1 MLVQMKFKSVFLF
14 TFLSLF
20 MLSCVDD
27 LTNMG
32 SQIQPASDKILV
44 DTASFQLTSQNYFVD
59 SIVSRPDSM
68 MLGSFYDLTYGTINA
83 DIFTQLQPPL
93 GFKYP
98 INPDPNDK
106 SFVLKADSAKVF
118 MYFNT
123 YFGDKNSPM
132 EVNIY
137 EMNKGNTFNFTEPY
151 YSNINPSKYIDLN
164 NKIKIGSKVFDASTA
179 SSAGVVEF
187 NLTPGF
193 VERFESVFSKTYTK
207 DNEADFQHFF
217 NGIYITTDFGSAS
230 MLYVRGFNLKYYFH
244 YEYTNS
250 EGQKDTVRGNVS
262 YPANQEVRQVNRFQ
276 HPNKEAIR
284 LKLSADPQINY
295 ISAPANVFTK
305 VSVPLK
311 KMITRMN
318 VGSKKLL
325 INRAVLKV
333 DISDVNDSSLA
344 QPLISTILMIK
355 ETAYQDFFKKRGLP
369 SDTSAV
375 VGTKAYQYNSTTKE
389 YEFYYTF
396 DLAKIISTEFKKT
409 NKEDIVENINF
420 ILVPITQ
427 KTDGSGTTT
436 SYNQQN
442 LMGAVKICSGTNKAK
457 PMSISM
463 VYSGF

>member
-1 MLVQMKFKSVFLF
+1 MKFKSVFLIA
-14 TFLSLF
+14 FLSMF

-44 DTASFQLTSQNYFVD
+44 DTANFQLTSENFFVD

-98 INPDPNDK
+98 SSTTDP

-132 EVNIY
+132 EVNLY
-137 EMNKGNTFNFTEPY
+137 EMNKGISFNFTEPY

-187 NLTPGF
+187 NLTPDF
-193 VERFESVFSKTYTK
+193 VDRFKSVLTKPAYTK
-207 DNEADFQHFF
+207 TTENDFHAFF

-230 MLYVRGFNLKYYFH
+230 MLYVRGLNLKYYFH

-250 EGQKDTVRGNVS
+250 DNKRDTVRGNVS

-276 HPNKEAIR
+276 HPNKEAIK
-284 LKLSADPQINY
+284 LKLNSDPQINY

-311 KMITRMN
+311 KMKTRMN
-318 VGSKKLL
+318 VGNKKLL
-325 INRAVLKV
+325 VNRAVLKV
-333 DISDVNDSSLA
+333 DISDLNDSSLA
-344 QPLISTILMIK
+344 QPIISTILMIK
-355 ETAYQDFFKKRGLP
+355 ESAYHDFFKKRGLP
-369 SDTSAV
+369 SDTNAV
-375 VGTKAYQYNSTTKE
+375 VGSKAYQYNSTTKE
-389 YEFYYTF
+389 YDFYYSF
-396 DLAKIISTEFKKT
+396 DLAKIISNEFKKT
-409 NKEDIVENINF
+409 NFDDSVNF

-442 LMGAVKICSGTNKAK
+442 LMGAVKICSGNNKTK
-457 PMSISM
+457 PMTISM

>member
-1 MLVQMKFKSVFLF
+1 MKFKSVFLIA
-14 TFLSLF
+14 FLSMF

-44 DTASFQLTSQNYFVD
+44 DTANFTLSSENYYVD

-93 GFKYP
+93 DFKYP
-98 INPDPNDK
+98 SNTTDP

-132 EVNIY
+132 EVNLY
-137 EMNKGNTFNFTEPY
+137 EMNKGNSFNFTEPY

-179 SSAGVVEF
+179 SKAGVVEF
-187 NLTPGF
+187 NLTPSF
-193 VERFESVFSKTYTK
+193 VERFKPIFTKNYNK
-207 DNEADFQHFF
+207 DNEADFQKFF

-250 EGQKDTVRGNVS
+250 EKKLDTVRGNVS

-276 HPNKEAIR
+276 HPNKEAVKI
-284 LKLSADPQINY
+284 KLNSDPQINY

-311 KMITRMN
+311 KMKTRMN
-318 VGSKKLL
+318 VGNKKLL
-325 INRAVLKV
+325 VNRAVLKV

-344 QPLISTILMIK
+344 QPIISTILMIK
-355 ETAYQDFFKKRGLP
+355 ESAYTDFFKKRGLP

-389 YEFYYTF
+389 FDFYYTF
-396 DLAKIISTEFKKT
+396 DLAKIISTEFKKSSL
-409 NKEDIVENINF
+409 EDNINF

-427 KTDGSGTTT
+427 KTDGSGATT

-442 LMGAVKICSGTNKAK
+442 LMGAVKICSGKNKTK
-457 PMSISM
+457 PMKIDM

>member
-1 MLVQMKFKSVFLF
+1 MKFKPVFLIA
-14 TFLSLF
+14 FLSIF
-20 MLSCVDD
+20 MFSCVDD
-27 LTNMG
+27 LTNMA
-32 SQIQPASDKILV
+32 SQIQPASDKIFV
-44 DTASFQLTSQNYFVD
+44 DTANFQLISENFFVD

-98 INPDPNDK
+98 TNTSDN

-118 MYFNT
+118 MYFENN
-123 YFGDKNSPM
+123 FGDKKSPM

-164 NKIKIGSKVFDASTA
+164 NKIKIGSKVFDAFTA
-179 SSAGVVEF
+179 SKAGVVEF
-187 NLTPGF
+187 NLTPDF
-193 VERFESVFSKTYTK
+193 VQRFNTVFSKIYTK
-207 DNEADFQHFF
+207 DNEADFQKFF
-217 NGIYITTDFGSAS
+217 NGMYITTDFGSAC
-230 MLYVRGFNLKYYFH
+230 MLYVRSFNLKYYFH

-250 EGQKDTVRGNVS
+250 VGKKDTVRGNVS

-276 HPNKEAIR
+276 HPNKEAVK
-284 LKLSADPQINY
+284 LKLNSDSQINY

-311 KMITRMN
+311 KMKTRMS

-333 DISDVNDSSLA
+333 DISDVDDSSLA
-344 QPLISTILMIK
+344 QRPITTILMIK
-355 ETAYQDFFKKRGLP
+355 GTAYTDFFEKRGLP
-369 SDTSAV
+369 PDTSAV
-375 VGTKAYQYNSTTKE
+375 VGKLANKYNSTTKK

-409 NKEDIVENINF
+409 KIEENINF

-427 KTDGSGTTT
+427 KTDGSGIKT

-442 LMGAVKICSGTNKAK
+442 FMGAVKICSGNNKTK
-457 PMSISM
+457 PMTISM
-463 VYSGF
+463 IYSGF